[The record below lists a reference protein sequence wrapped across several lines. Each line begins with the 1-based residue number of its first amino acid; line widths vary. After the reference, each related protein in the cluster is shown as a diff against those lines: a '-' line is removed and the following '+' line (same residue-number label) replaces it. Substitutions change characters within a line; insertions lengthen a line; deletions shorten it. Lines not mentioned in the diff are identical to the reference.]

1 MLGDYRITARRA
13 TEIAAE
19 VEALVASGV
28 LAPGAALPPLRDL
41 AVELGVNPNTV
52 AAAYRLLR
60 ERGVIETAGRRGSRI
75 LPRPALTPRDYTALE
90 VPEGVRDLA
99 DGNPDARLLPDPTTA
114 LAAAGRG
121 AVPGAGRYGGPEAD
135 PGLLAVA
142 RRSFVADGVPAEAI
156 GVASGALD
164 AQERI
169 FQAWLRPGD
178 AVAVEDPGWG
188 SLFDLLPALGLKP
201 RPVAVDDDG
210 MTVEGL
216 REALDAGVR
225 AVVVTARAQNP
236 TGATLGAERATQLRA
251 LLAGHPEVL
260 LVEDDHGHGI
270 VDQAYQALCAA
281 PGGGAQ
287 GAATVRHWAVVRSVA
302 KSLGPDLRVAVV
314 AGDRETVDRVRGRQ
328 RLGAGWVSHL
338 LQRTA
343 AALWEA
349 YDPAPTAASYRA
361 RRDALVAALASHGIA
376 AHGRSGLYVWIPV
389 ADETSAVAGLLQRGW
404 AVSPGARYRLHAAP
418 GLRLTVSTLD
428 LSDCAP
434 LAADLA
440 AVLLRRP
447 GATSSVRGV

>member
-1 MLGDYRITARRA
+1 VLGDYRITARRA
-13 TEIAAE
+13 NDIAAE
-19 VEALVASGV
+19 IEALVAAGA

-60 ERGVIETAGRRGSRI
+60 ERGVIETAGRRGSRV
-75 LPRPALTPRDYTALE
+75 LPRPALTPRDYTPLE
-90 VPEGVRDLA
+90 IPAGVRDLA
-99 DGNPDARLLPDPTTA
+99 DGNPDARLLPDPAPA

-121 AVPGAGRYGGPEAD
+121 GDPAAGRYGGPELD
-135 PGLLAVA
+135 PGLLDIA
-142 RRSFVADGVPAEAI
+142 RRSFADDGVPVDAI

-188 SLFDLLPALGLKP
+188 SLFDLLPALGLKLQP
-201 RPVAVDDDG
+201 MPVDDEG
-210 MTVEGL
+210 PTVDGL
-216 REALDAGVR
+216 RAALATGVR

-236 TGATLGAERATQLRA
+236 TGAALGAERASQLRA
-251 LLAGHPEVL
+251 LLAEHPDVL
-260 LVEDDHGHGI
+260 LIEDDHGHGI
-270 VDQAYQALCAA
+270 VDQPYYTLCVP
-281 PGGGAQ
+281 PGRERV
-287 GAATVRHWAVVRSVA
+287 TVRHWAVVRSVA
-302 KSLGPDLRVAVV
+302 KSLGPDLRVAVF
-314 AGDRETVDRVRGRQ
+314 AGDRETVDRVRGRH

-343 AALWEA
+343 AALWHA

-361 RRDALVAALASHGIA
+361 RRDALLAGLARHGIP

-404 AVSPGARYRLHAAP
+404 AVSPGARYRLHTSP
-418 GLRLTVSTLD
+418 GLRLTVSLLD
-428 LSDCAP
+428 LEDCP
-434 LAADLA
+434 RLAEDVA
-440 AVLLRRP
+440 AVLQRRS
-447 GATSSVRGV
+447 GAVRGV